1 VRILM
6 LGDLVGKIG
15 REAAQQMLP
24 TLREMYAPQFVIVNG
39 ENAAAG
45 HGITPEIARGLL
57 HAGVDVITLG
67 NHAWN
72 RREIVD
78 YLDQESRILR
88 PANYPAGTPGKGYRV
103 FATQEGVRVGVANL
117 QGRHF
122 LEPLDDP
129 FRLADTILES
139 FLGQAQVTFFD
150 FHAEATSEKTAF
162 GHYLDGRAG
171 AVIGTHTHVQTAD
184 ERLLPGGTAY
194 LTDVGMC
201 GPQHSVIGMEVQTV
215 LHKFITQ
222 IPARMEV
229 ATGPVVLCGVVI
241 DFDQDTGHATH
252 IERVQIRDIY

>member
-1 VRILM
+1 M

-24 TLREMYAPQFVIVNG
+24 TLREMYGPQFIIVNG

-45 HGITPEIARGLL
+45 LGITPEIARSLL

-67 NHAWN
+67 NHTWN
-72 RREIVD
+72 RREITE
-78 YLDQESRILR
+78 YLDQETRILR
-88 PANYPAGTPGKGYRV
+88 PANYPAGTPGRGFRV
-103 FATQEGVRVGVANL
+103 FTASNGVRVGVANL

-129 FRLADTILES
+129 FRLADTILEA

-150 FHAEATSEKTAF
+150 FHAEATSEKVAF

-171 AVIGTHTHVQTAD
+171 AVIGTHTHIQTAD
-184 ERLLPGGTAY
+184 ERLLPGGTAF

-201 GPQHSVIGMEVQTV
+201 GPQDSVIGMDKQIIVK
-215 LHKFITQ
+215 KFVTQ
-222 IPARMEV
+222 IPCRMEV

-241 DFDQDTGHATH
+241 DLDPQTGRATH